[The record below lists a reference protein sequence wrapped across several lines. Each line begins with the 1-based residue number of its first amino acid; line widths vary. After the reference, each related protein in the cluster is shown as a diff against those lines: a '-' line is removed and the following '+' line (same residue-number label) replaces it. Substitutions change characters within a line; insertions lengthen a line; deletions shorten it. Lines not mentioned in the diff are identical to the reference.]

1 MNREFWLAVLKRA
14 LWTAGETALAMIPVS
29 VGIEEVGWL
38 RVCSVSLTA
47 AIVSVLKSIV
57 TGLPEC
63 NMTTPEAE
71 G

>member
-14 LWTAGETALAMIPVS
+14 LWTAAETALAMIPVS
-29 VGIEEVGWL
+29 VGVEEVGWL
-38 RVCSVSLTA
+38 RVISVSLTA

-57 TGLPEC
+57 TGLPEVKPI
-63 NMTTPEAE
+63 PEAK